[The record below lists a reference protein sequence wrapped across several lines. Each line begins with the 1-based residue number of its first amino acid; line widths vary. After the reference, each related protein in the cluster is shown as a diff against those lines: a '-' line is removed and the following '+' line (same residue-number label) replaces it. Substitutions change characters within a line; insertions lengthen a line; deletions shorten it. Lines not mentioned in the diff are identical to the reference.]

1 MGKRLAVVTTAVL
14 SLLLMATLAG
24 AQSQVVELS
33 YNQRYGTILTD
44 GDGYSLYLYTVD
56 EVGEGDS
63 ISNCS
68 GICTRNWPPLLVE
81 GELVAGEGV
90 DAALL
95 GTIEREDGTM
105 QATYNGWPLYRSNR
119 DSEPGQILG
128 QRLGNVFFLVSPAGE
143 PVTTE
148 VAQVID
154 ISADAFNAL
163 MSLGQDIYVR
173 SCAACHGQQGEGLVG
188 PGFAG
193 NNALSRNDLVIPM
206 ILDGFPDHG
215 MPAWRNRLNDE
226 EIAAVATFIRNSW
239 GNDFGPVLEE
249 QVAAER

>member
-95 GTIEREDGTM
+95 GTIEREDGTI

-148 VAQVID
+148 VA
-154 ISADAFNAL
+154 
-163 MSLGQDIYVR
+163 R
-173 SCAACHGQQGEGLVG
+173 SH
-188 PGFAG
+188 
-193 NNALSRNDLVIPM
+193 R
-206 ILDGFPDHG
+206 H
-215 MPAWRNRLNDE
+215 
-226 EIAAVATFIRNSW
+226 
-239 GNDFGPVLEE
+239 
-249 QVAAER
+249 